1 VQRAAEEQRR
11 VARCEHGFSRTLQLR
26 KSFPL
31 FFITANTIS
40 DRKKKHNGKK
50 LLLIGIYVLLAGK
63 GFD

>member
-1 VQRAAEEQRR
+1 
-11 VARCEHGFSRTLQLR
+11 VARREHGFSRTLQLR

-31 FFITANTIS
+31 FFITANTTS